1 MTGRVTDGQAV
12 GWKAWGIQAA
22 ESGRLALGSIRAQ
35 PLRSVLAVIGV
46 VIGVVTVTLVASLLA
61 GVRNQIALLFR
72 EFGSDNIFCYHR
84 SGDPYSPPSQA
95 EAQRRTLDPAYA
107 PIIEQL
113 GEHLRDVA
121 VMRIVPTL
129 AGGRALV
136 ARAGAAESDRVLLE
150 GVSWNFHD
158 VVSADLSAG
167 RPFTELEDRVGA
179 RVAVIGAN
187 VARALYGSAPPV
199 GRELRVGGVTYTVVG
214 QAAPRRGAFF
224 GENRQDNVISIPLGT
239 ALRLFPEA
247 DATVFYLRAEPGARD
262 LALVEAEAI
271 LRRLRG
277 LAPEAPNDFN
287 LSTAD
292 QIIAQFDRLSA
303 LIGLV
308 TVALSAVS
316 LAIGGL
322 GVANVMIIS
331 VTERTREI
339 GLRRAVGAR
348 RREVLRQFLL
358 ESAMLGL
365 TGGVVGVAITVLIGA
380 AISFVA
386 PGLAARPPAWA
397 VISGI
402 LASFATGLI
411 AGFGPA
417 RHAAGLDPVEALR
430 YE

>member
-1 MTGRVTDGQAV
+1 MTERAESDQAA
-12 GWKAWGIQAA
+12 GWKAWGVQAT
-22 ESGRLALGSIRAQ
+22 ESARLALGSIRSQ

-46 VIGVVTVTLVASLLA
+46 VIGVVTVTLVTSLLA
-61 GVRNQIALLFR
+61 GVRGQIALLFR
-72 EFGSDNIFCYHR
+72 EFGSDNIFCFHR
-84 SGDPYSPPSQA
+84 SGDPYSPPSQI
-95 EAQRRTLDPAYA
+95 EAQRRTLDPAFA
-107 PIIEQL
+107 PLLEDL

-121 VMRIVPTL
+121 VMRIVPTVV
-129 AGGRALV
+129 GGRALV

-150 GVSWNFHD
+150 AVSWNFHD
-158 VVSADLSAG
+158 VTSAELASG

-199 GRELRVGGVTYTVVG
+199 GRELRVGGVSYVVVG

-224 GENRQDNVISIPLGT
+224 GENRQDNVVSIPLGT
-239 ALRLFPEA
+239 GLRLFPEA
-247 DATVFYLRAEPGARD
+247 DETVFYLRAEAGRRD

-271 LRRLRG
+271 LRRLRR
-277 LAPEAPNDFN
+277 LPAEEPNDFN
-287 LSTAD
+287 LSTAE
-292 QIIAQFDRLSA
+292 QIIAQFDRISA
-303 LIGLV
+303 LMALV

-365 TGGVVGVAITVLIGA
+365 TGGVVGVLITALIAA
-380 AISFVA
+380 AIGLVA
-386 PGLAARPPAWA
+386 PGLAARPPLWA
-397 VISGI
+397 VASGVV
-402 LASFATGLI
+402 ASFATGLI